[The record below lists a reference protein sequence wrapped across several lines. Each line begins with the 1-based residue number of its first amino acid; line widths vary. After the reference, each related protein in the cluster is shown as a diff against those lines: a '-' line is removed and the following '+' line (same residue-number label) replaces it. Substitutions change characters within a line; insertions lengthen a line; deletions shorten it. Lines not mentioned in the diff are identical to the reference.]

1 MLVRLD
7 EAVSLLSVEMYASK
21 PPATT
26 FSRACSGGDNE
37 GVLMGVRKRIEALCE
52 DKRGRKA
59 CMRVKG
65 DSRCV
70 VRASDHESVERLRID
85 WDMGGDGF

>member
-1 MLVRLD
+1 
-7 EAVSLLSVEMYASK
+7 
-21 PPATT
+21 
-26 FSRACSGGDNE
+26 
-37 GVLMGVRKRIEALCE
+37 MGVRKRIEALCE

-85 WDMGGDGF
+85 WDTGGDGF